1 MQDLTTKTPFER
13 LGEHEGTS
21 PVPSFVHPRG
31 ARQRASL
38 CLADPT
44 E

>member
-1 MQDLTTKTPFER
+1 MSDLIAALTGVPHSW

-21 PVPSFVHPRG
+21 PVPSFVSRRLRS
-31 ARQRASL
+31 AIKCS
-38 CLADPT
+38 